1 MLGQN
6 KFLKY
11 SSVTLSAIIFY
22 WAILSHFHSAIP
34 APTLLLRTLAAL
46 VGTALLVLVCAPLDV
61 HMFWA
66 IIHLSPFLITAKAS
80 DPMVDAVIVTGYGLF
95 LVACGGS
102 NPYTKLEEIVKSNK
116 VK

>member
-1 MLGQN
+1 
-6 KFLKY
+6 
-11 SSVTLSAIIFY
+11 
-22 WAILSHFHSAIP
+22 
-34 APTLLLRTLAAL
+34 
-46 VGTALLVLVCAPLDV
+46 
-61 HMFWA
+61 MFWA

>member
-1 MLGQN
+1 MLGQ
-6 KFLKY
+6 KDFLKY
-11 SSVTLSAIIFY
+11 SSFTLSAIIFY
-22 WAILSHFHSAIP
+22 WAILSQFHSAIP

-80 DPMVDAVIVTGYGLF
+80 DPMVDAVIVAGYGLF
-95 LVACGGS
+95 LTACGGS
-102 NPYTKLEEIVKSNK
+102 NPYAHLRAMMT
-116 VK
+116 